1 MGWDVNC
8 SERVLTGNSSDSYVC
23 NQPKKARGEKHD
35 GIKKRVFRILQF
47 AMSIQAGK
55 SLGLYFLRE

>member
-35 GIKKRVFRILQF
+35 GIKKTNIQNFAIRNEHTGWEIIGFVFF
-47 AMSIQAGK
+47 T
-55 SLGLYFLRE
+55 